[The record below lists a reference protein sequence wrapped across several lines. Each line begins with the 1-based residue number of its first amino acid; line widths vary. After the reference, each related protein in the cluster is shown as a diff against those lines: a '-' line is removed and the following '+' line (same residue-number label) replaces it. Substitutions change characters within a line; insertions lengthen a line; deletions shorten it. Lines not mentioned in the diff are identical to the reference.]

1 MTSRTILFL
10 SATALGATL
19 VLPAFAANAP
29 IGHGLTS
36 CDGVCA
42 AVLDPLDAAPLVR
55 VSDDHDEDDDDDDHG
70 RRHDDDDDDCEGD
83 EHGWRLFS
91 RGDDDDDDC
100 ETPRGQN
107 APNSMNSGTPPA
119 NGLFGNGAAPKAV
132 TN

>member
-1 MTSRTILFL
+1 MTSRTLLFL

-29 IGHGLTS
+29 LGRGLTP

-42 AVLDPLDAAPLVR
+42 AVLDPLGAAPIVR
-55 VSDDHDEDDDDDDHG
+55 VSNDHDEDDDDDHG
-70 RRHDDDDDDCEGD
+70 RRHDDDDNDCEGD

-91 RGDDDDDDC
+91 RGDADDDDC

-107 APNSMNSGTPPA
+107 VPNLMNSGTPPA